1 MCINWLRVLGWCPSI
16 ACIKEQRSDV
26 DRSLVELGVK
36 VAWHARAQQELHG
49 PRRVRHTCQH
59 SWAIQPLTG
68 MRLRESNDPRL
79 GRTSREAISALRPT
93 DRRPPS
99 PDDWNRWRTLEVDRV
114 PCLGRVTASMHAL
127 YVFHTRYRG
136 TPPKG
141 EAAQESTLISALTP
155 EGGNMQ
161 GVGGESAF
169 YPHVIATCTGRNNPP
184 ALLLGGP

>member
-136 TPPKG
+136 TPPKKWHPT
-141 EAAQESTLISALTP
+141 Q
-155 EGGNMQ
+155 
-161 GVGGESAF
+161 
-169 YPHVIATCTGRNNPP
+169 YRNHPVP
-184 ALLLGGP
+184 WI